1 MGAKIDHIPKS
12 VRLVLENF
20 LCLSAQS
27 VILFVLY
34 FLQSFIWFF
43 SGWILYPIDWI
54 VDHVFDP
61 SYYITFLLS
70 YGLSYGLVAAV
81 YARLWFLIWKL
92 NVENGDRG
100 FRSKLIVSEIPL
112 LVGLY
117 FVPKMPDLEAM
128 VPYHPEPIF
137 SAVVTAIILFP
148 VYSVLIRKY
157 LLHRESADKAQRKR
171 KTISICL
178 LMYSLGIA
186 IYVVSWNIM
195 HLIYH
200 FQFVL

>member
-1 MGAKIDHIPKS
+1 MGAKIDRIPKS
-12 VRLVLENF
+12 VRLIVENF

-34 FLQSFIWFF
+34 FLLLLIWLIC
-43 SGWILYPIDWI
+43 GWILYAVVGHI
-54 VDHVFDP
+54 FDV
-61 SYYITFLLS
+61 YYVSILLS
-70 YGLSYGLVAAV
+70 YCLVAAV
-81 YARLWFLIWKL
+81 YAHLWFLMWKL
-92 NVENGDRG
+92 NVENGDRW
-100 FRSKLIVSEIPL
+100 FRSKLIISEIPL

-148 VYSVLIRKY
+148 VYSILIRKY

-171 KTISICL
+171 KIILICS
-178 LMYSLGIA
+178 LMYALGIA
-186 IYVVSWNIM
+186 IFVASWNIM

-200 FQFVL
+200 FQFVS

>member
-1 MGAKIDHIPKS
+1 MGAKIDRIPKS
-12 VRLVLENF
+12 VKMVVGNF
-20 LCLSAQS
+20 LCFSAQS

-34 FLQSFIWFF
+34 FLESFWFF
-43 SGWILYPIDWI
+43 SGWILYPINWI

-61 SYYITFLLS
+61 SYYTTFLLDD
-70 YGLSYGLVAAV
+70 GLSYCLVAAF
-81 YARLWFLIWKL
+81 YAWLWFLIWKL
-92 NVENGDRG
+92 NVENGDRW
-100 FRSKLIVSEIPL
+100 FRSKIIVSEIPL

-157 LLHRESADKAQRKR
+157 LLHRQSADKARRKR
-171 KTISICL
+171 KIILICS
-178 LMYSLGIA
+178 LMYALGIA
-186 IYVVSWNIM
+186 IFVISWNIM